1 MKDVFKQLNWALLLS
16 HKIYGG
22 PPPGSCRKAWCS
34 LLTISLKLH
43 DRISDVLEA
52 KMDASLQA
60 MCDPNGNNNMAIV
73 DSLQNLINVVTSQSG
88 NQIPKA
94 DADVVIAAAQELI
107 RPLRRPVAEEVS
119 QFQIQNE

>member
-22 PPPGSCRKAWCS
+22 PPPDSCRKAWYS

-60 MCDPNGNNNMAIV
+60 MCDPNGNNNAAIV
-73 DSLQNLINVVTSQSG
+73 NSLQNLINIATSQSG

-94 DADVVIAAAQELI
+94 DADAVIAAAQELI
-107 RPLRRPVAEEVS
+107 RPLRIPVAK
-119 QFQIQNE
+119 